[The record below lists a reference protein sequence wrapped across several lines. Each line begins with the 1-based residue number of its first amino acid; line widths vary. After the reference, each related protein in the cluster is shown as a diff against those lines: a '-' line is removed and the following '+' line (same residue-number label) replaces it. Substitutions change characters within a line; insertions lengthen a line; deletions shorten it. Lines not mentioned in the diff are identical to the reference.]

1 MIFWNRS
8 LVKIYFATDN
18 LLFNPWRQRLT
29 SWTVL
34 NLYNFLFPFFFFA
47 KTIHTL
53 CWSWHGRTS
62 CDGDKTKRYNSPIHS
77 HTATRGVGK
86 GGGGVRG
93 INHKINTYIIRYLM
107 ETWGFLVN
115 HIGATA
121 GKIVR
126 ITLKA
131 LQGSC
136 LKEGFVEGEASRILR
151 TNPTPST
158 CSNNVQSFKMCLKKG
173 MDTWRR
179 CEEICV
185 TPARESAIKKQR
197 Q

>member
-1 MIFWNRS
+1 MA
-8 LVKIYFATDN
+8 VPA
-18 LLFNPWRQRLT
+18 
-29 SWTVL
+29 VME
-34 NLYNFLFPFFFFA
+34 
-47 KTIHTL
+47 
-53 CWSWHGRTS
+53 
-62 CDGDKTKRYNSPIHS
+62 TKPKDIIPQF
-77 HTATRGVGK
+77 TAIPGVGA
-86 GGGGVRG
+86 RG
-93 INHKINTYIIRYLM
+93 INRKINTYIIRYLM
-107 ETWGFLVN
+107 ETWDFLVN

-179 CEEICV
+179 CEDVSRLLEKVPSKNNGNSTQKKVLLFMTQYLPTRTYWWENGILFK
-185 TPARESAIKKQR
+185 TNALNHIAKESR
-197 Q
+197 

>member
-1 MIFWNRS
+1 M
-8 LVKIYFATDN
+8 
-18 LLFNPWRQRLT
+18 
-29 SWTVL
+29 L
-34 NLYNFLFPFFFFA
+34 NLYNFLFPFFFSPRQYIPCA
-47 KTIHTL
+47 EV
-53 CWSWHGRTS
+53 GMAVPAVM
-62 CDGDKTKRYNSPIHS
+62 KTKPKDIIPQF
-77 HTATRGVGK
+77 TAIPQQEGWGRK
-86 GGGGVRG
+86 GGGGARG
-93 INHKINTYIIRYLM
+93 INRKINTYIIRYLM
-107 ETWGFLVN
+107 ETWDFLVN

-173 MDTWRR
+173 MDT
-179 CEEICV
+179 
-185 TPARESAIKKQR
+185 
-197 Q
+197 

>member
-1 MIFWNRS
+1 MA
-8 LVKIYFATDN
+8 VPA
-18 LLFNPWRQRLT
+18 
-29 SWTVL
+29 VME
-34 NLYNFLFPFFFFA
+34 
-47 KTIHTL
+47 
-53 CWSWHGRTS
+53 
-62 CDGDKTKRYNSPIHS
+62 TKPKDIIPQF
-77 HTATRGVGK
+77 TATYHNKRGGK
-86 GGGGVRG
+86 GGGGGGGARG
-93 INHKINTYIIRYLM
+93 INCKINTYIIRYLM
-107 ETWGFLVN
+107 ETWDFLVN

-173 MDTWRR
+173 MDT
-179 CEEICV
+179 
-185 TPARESAIKKQR
+185 
-197 Q
+197 